1 MGNKQSALKLSN
13 ISKIYPGVI
22 ALRDINLDVEKGA
35 VHGLIGKNGAGK
47 SSLVNIISG
56 VIVPTEGE
64 IQVADR
70 TFTHLTPMSAQ
81 ENGISIITQDAQL
94 IPDFTVAET
103 LFSPNLLKKNG
114 LIDWK
119 SIRARAQEAMDGTN
133 FKVDVGIKN
142 RDLSISFQK
151 FILLIKAFYID
162 ESSVVILDEVS
173 ASISPKDQHVLFDIV
188 REAKNNG
195 KTILYIT
202 HRMEEIK
209 QICDRVTVIRDGRS
223 IATEECATLS
233 EAKLTSYIVGQAEYK
248 VDAAGVADAKA
259 KLEAAETVCSVR
271 RLTSVGKFN
280 NISFEVRK
288 GEILGLAG
296 LRGSGR
302 TEIFRTISGLDK
314 FDSGAIEFEGRE
326 AAMKT
331 PWAAK
336 EAGIVYLTEDRD
348 AEGLVLNHSVES
360 NLLISILNRFIKC
373 LFISPRQEEAAAEA
387 LIKKVK
393 IKALAKQEVQT
404 LSGGNRQ
411 KVVIGKVISGNPKLL
426 LLDEPTKGIDIDAI
440 NSVLKFIK
448 EELSETMAMV
458 ITSPGLGELMDICDR
473 ILVIS
478 EGEIVHEFFRGE
490 FSEEK
495 IYALM

>member
-1 MGNKQSALKLSN
+1 
-13 ISKIYPGVI
+13 
-22 ALRDINLDVEKGA
+22 

-47 SSLVNIISG
+47 SSLVNIVSG
-56 VIVPTEGE
+56 VIEPSEGVIE
-64 IQVADR
+64 VAGK
-70 TFTHLTPMSAQ
+70 TFTSLSRMSAQ

-103 LFSPNLLKKNG
+103 LFSPNLFKKHG

-119 SIRARAQEAMDGTN
+119 GIRIKAQQAVDKTN
-133 FKVDVGIKN
+133 FSVDVNMKN

-162 ESSVVILDEVS
+162 DSSIVILDEFS
-173 ASISPKDQHVLFDIV
+173 ASISLKDQHFLFDII

-223 IATEECATLS
+223 IATEKCESLS
-233 EAKLTSYIVGQAEYK
+233 PEKLTSYIIGQAEYK
-248 VDAAGVADAKA
+248 VDVSGVAETKA
-259 KLEAAETVCSVR
+259 KLEASEIVCSVKG
-271 RLTSVGKFN
+271 LTSIGKFN
-280 NISFEVRK
+280 NVSFSMRK

-302 TEIFRTISGLDK
+302 TEILRTIAGMDK
-314 FDSGAIEFEGRE
+314 FDSGAIVFDGQER
-326 AAMKT
+326 AMKT
-331 PWAAK
+331 PWEAK

-348 AEGLVLNHSVES
+348 TEGLVLNHSVER
-360 NLLISILNRFIKC
+360 NLLLSILNRFIKF
-373 LFISPRQEEAAAEA
+373 LFISPRQESVAADG
-387 LIKKVK
+387 LINKVN
-393 IKALAKQEVQT
+393 IKAHSMQEVQT

-411 KVVIGKVISGNPKLL
+411 KVVIGKVMSCDPKLL

-448 EELSETMAMV
+448 EELSETMAIV
-458 ITSPGLGELMDICDR
+458 ITSPGLGELIDICDR

-478 EGEIVHEFFRGE
+478 EGEIAREFFRGE
-490 FSEEK
+490 FNEEK
-495 IYALM
+495 IYSMM

>member
-1 MGNKQSALKLSN
+1 MSKSPSVLKLSN

-22 ALRDINLDVEKGA
+22 ALKDINLNVEKGE

-47 SSLVNIISG
+47 STLVNIVSG

-64 IQVADR
+64 IQVADK
-70 TFTHLTPMSAQ
+70 TFTYLTRMGAQ
-81 ENGISIITQDAQL
+81 ENGISIVTQDAQL

-103 LFSPNLLKKNG
+103 LFSPNLLKKKG

-119 SIRARAQEAMDGTN
+119 TIYAKAQSVVDETN
-133 FKVDVGIKN
+133 FKVDVSIKN
-142 RDLSISFQK
+142 RDLSVSFQK
-151 FILLIKAFYID
+151 FILLIKSFYID
-162 ESSVVILDEVS
+162 DSSIVILDEVS

-188 REAKNNG
+188 REAKSNG

-209 QICDRVTVIRDGRS
+209 QICDRVTILRDGRS
-223 IATEECATLS
+223 IATEECGALS
-233 EAKLTSYIVGQAEYK
+233 PEKLTSYIIGQAEYK
-248 VDAAGVADAKA
+248 VDVTGVADTKA
-259 KLEAAETVCSVR
+259 KLAGAKTICSVKE
-271 RLTSVGKFN
+271 LTSIGRFA
-280 NISFEVRK
+280 NISFEVKK

-302 TEIFRTISGLDK
+302 TEILRTIAGMDK
-314 FDSGAIEFEGRE
+314 FDSGSIEFEGVERV
-326 AAMKT
+326 MKT
-331 PWAAK
+331 PWETK

-348 AEGLVLNHSVES
+348 TEGLVLNHTVER
-360 NLLISILNRFIKC
+360 NLLLSVLKKFIKR
-373 LFISPRQEEAAAEA
+373 LFISLRQESVEAEA
-387 LIKKVK
+387 LIKKVN
-393 IKALAKQEVQT
+393 IKAHLMQEVQT

-411 KVVIGKVISGNPKLL
+411 KVVIGKVISCNPKLL

-448 EELSETMAMV
+448 EELSESMAIV
-458 ITSPGLGELMDICDR
+458 ITSPGLGELVHICDR

-478 EGEIVHEFFRGE
+478 EGKIVDEFFRGE
-490 FSEEK
+490 FNEEK

>member
-1 MGNKQSALKLSN
+1 MGNRPSVLKLSN

-22 ALRDINLDVEKGA
+22 ALRDINLDVEKGE

-64 IQVADR
+64 IQVGDK
-70 TFTHLTPMSAQ
+70 TFTHLTRISAQ

-119 SIRARAQEAMDGTN
+119 SIRARAQEVMDKTN
-133 FKVDVGIKN
+133 FTVDVSMKN

-162 ESSVVILDEVS
+162 DSSIVILDEFS

-202 HRMEEIK
+202 HRMEELK

-223 IATEECATLS
+223 IATEECASLS
-233 EAKLTSYIVGQAEYK
+233 AEKLASYIIGQTEYK
-248 VDAAGVADAKA
+248 VDDTDVAATKA
-259 KLEAAETVCSVR
+259 KLAAAEIVCAVKH
-271 RLTSVGKFN
+271 LASVGKFN
-280 NISFEVRK
+280 GISFNVRK

-302 TEIFRTISGLDK
+302 TEILRTISGLDK
-314 FDSGAIEFEGRE
+314 FDSGAIEFDGLEIT
-326 AAMKT
+326 MKT
-331 PWAAK
+331 PWEAK

-348 AEGLVLNHSVES
+348 TEGLVLNHSVES
-360 NLLISILNRFIKC
+360 NLLISVLDRFIKR
-373 LFISPRQEEAAAEA
+373 LLISPRQEEVAADA
-387 LIKKVK
+387 LIHKVK
-393 IKALAKQEVQT
+393 IKAHAKQEVQT

-411 KVVIGKVISGNPKLL
+411 KVVNGKVISCNPKLL

-448 EELSETMAMV
+448 EELSESMAIV
-458 ITSPGLGELMDICDR
+458 ITSPGLGELIDICDR

-490 FSEEK
+490 FNEEK
-495 IYALM
+495 IYAMM